1 MQPPFKLILYVMGPA
16 PCPECIPVLG
26 LQERATAP
34 LLVLLTFQRLTRLW
48 GRRQEEHSGKT
59 DLTHEE
65 VWRILLPYNTTRK
78 YEQKDTQ
85 EAKGDKRG
93 VEKVTLDLGSRV
105 RTGGLENI
113 EQLCRKLRKV
123 GFLAGYA
130 E

>member
-34 LLVLLTFQRLTRLW
+34 LLVLMTSQRLTRL
-48 GRRQEEHSGKT
+48 RRQEERSGKT

-65 VWRILLPYNTTRK
+65 VWRILLAYKTTRK

>member
-34 LLVLLTFQRLTRLW
+34 LLVLMTSQRLTRL
-48 GRRQEEHSGKT
+48 RRQEERSGKT

-65 VWRILLPYNTTRK
+65 VWRILLAYNTTRK

>member
-1 MQPPFKLILYVMGPA
+1 MHPSTGVTGMSHCTSPGTLDL
-16 PCPECIPVLG
+16 PETDWAV
-26 LQERATAP
+26 
-34 LLVLLTFQRLTRLW
+34 
-48 GRRQEEHSGKT
+48 GRRREEHSGKT
-59 DLTHEE
+59 DLTHEK
-65 VWRILLPYNTTRK
+65 VWRTLLPYNTTRK